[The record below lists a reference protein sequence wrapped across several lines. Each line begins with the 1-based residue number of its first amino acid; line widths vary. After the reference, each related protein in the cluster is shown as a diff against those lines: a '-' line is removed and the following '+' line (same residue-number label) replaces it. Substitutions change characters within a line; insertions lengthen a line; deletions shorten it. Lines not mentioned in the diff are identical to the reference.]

1 MANQADV
8 VDELIGA
15 AVVEV
20 GRGAAVAHAE
30 KAIDVDDR
38 EALLVFAQWPAAG
51 AADIQAVDA
60 QGLDSEIGT
69 GARAEFGNVSLIQPK
84 RASFS
89 SEGVKVWTYCAARL
103 VLGNV
108 EL

>member
-1 MANQADV
+1 MPSDSMV
-8 VDELIGA
+8 KSVP
-15 AVVEV
+15 V
-20 GRGAAVAHAE
+20 RGLSLE
-30 KAIDVDDR
+30 T
-38 EALLVFAQWPAAG
+38 FP
-51 AADIQAVDA
+51 
-60 QGLDSEIGT
+60 
-69 GARAEFGNVSLIQPK
+69 LIQPK